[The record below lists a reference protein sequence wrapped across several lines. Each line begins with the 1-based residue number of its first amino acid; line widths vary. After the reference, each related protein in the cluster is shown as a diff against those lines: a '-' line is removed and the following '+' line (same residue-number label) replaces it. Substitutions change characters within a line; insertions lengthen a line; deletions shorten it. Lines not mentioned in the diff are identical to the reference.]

1 MNDMMLPYSLDFVVF
16 FTVDFQWWCF
26 VIQSIAPVASKEVD
40 LKNIMKSSQCLA
52 LAGCQV
58 QMVSRLAN
66 ALQHGEGSNVAVL
79 QLPWA
84 L

>member
-1 MNDMMLPYSLDFVVF
+1 MVLPDCLDFAVF
-16 FTVDFQWWCF
+16 FTIDFQRWCL

-40 LKNIMKSSQCLA
+40 VKNVMKSSQRLA

-58 QMVSRLAN
+58 QMVSCLAN
-66 ALQHGEGSNVAVL
+66 ALQHGEGSNVAIL
-79 QLPWA
+79 KLPWA